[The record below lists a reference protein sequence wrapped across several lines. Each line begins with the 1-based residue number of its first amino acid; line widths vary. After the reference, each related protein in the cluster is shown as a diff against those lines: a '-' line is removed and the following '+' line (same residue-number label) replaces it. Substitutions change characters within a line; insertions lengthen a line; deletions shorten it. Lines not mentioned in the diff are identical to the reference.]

1 MQISS
6 ISSIATTTS
15 GVTAATHP
23 SSPAVVSQSSTS
35 ASPVLTTSSS
45 TSKSAKTS
53 SSPAPAQSA
62 SAIQETLAAVYST
75 TVGGKSFSGSVE
87 ESEGEYEASVA
98 GMPGV
103 SASGSS
109 IQSAENNL
117 DIKIDTLV

>member
-6 ISSIATTTS
+6 ISSIVTAAS
-15 GVTAATHP
+15 GLTAATHP
-23 SSPAVVSQSSTS
+23 SSPAAVSQSATV
-35 ASPVLTTSSS
+35 ASPKPTTSSS
-45 TSKSAKTS
+45 TPKSAKTS
-53 SSPAPAQSA
+53 SLPAPAQSA

-87 ESEGEYEASVA
+87 ESGGEYEASVA
-98 GMPGV
+98 GMPGA

-117 DIKIDTLV
+117 DIKIDALV